1 MPVPKEKAPVGRDS
15 TTTRVASLQY
25 NRAAIFTALNL

>member
-1 MPVPKEKAPVGRDS
+1 MPVAKEKAPVGRDS
-15 TTTRVASLQY
+15 TTRVASLQY